1 MAIISQ
7 DLSQSIFGVINS
19 LSDSLDISINDK
31 KTSGAY
37 IEVSCGKDRND
48 TRISLEQ
55 SLSKVPGI
63 KVSRLNIASRSSFDL
78 TKVDGFGSEMRIVY
92 KNSKGGMQ
100 ETTLNSSITELF
112 PALAFSLGVS
122 PKLKNDKFYNEILIK
137 NQAKLGAYKNE
148 KAYEAGKQV
157 LNDATNST
165 KFDVKTTNAKA
176 IYQYLLSENSR
187 KKISR
192 VVWGYRNNM
201 KPDGVNANHKGDI
214 FVVFNDKKMLGISI
228 KAGGAGTKEPQFN
241 SYVRPIF
248 SSFGM
253 LSEYSKLQKA
263 SYETYYKN
271 IPNMVK
277 FSNYGKTSM
286 TDVVI
291 KYEKEFPKQYENLYN
306 LQLAFIRQT
315 ICNLMNNNQ
324 EKAKQWLLREVV
336 AEQKDVPLVVLK
348 AEGSKAK
355 LIDDDSVLRSCVQ
368 TSKKKGGILA
378 YPSKRSKQNWHIDM
392 ICDAKK
398 TTLNF
403 SIRTN
408 KSGTGH
414 KLAQYVNLAV
424 KFNGLEQ

>member
-1 MAIISQ
+1 
-7 DLSQSIFGVINS
+7 
-19 LSDSLDISINDK
+19 
-31 KTSGAY
+31 
-37 IEVSCGKDRND
+37 
-48 TRISLEQ
+48 
-55 SLSKVPGI
+55 
-63 KVSRLNIASRSSFDL
+63 
-78 TKVDGFGSEMRIVY
+78 
-92 KNSKGGMQ
+92 
-100 ETTLNSSITELF
+100 
-112 PALAFSLGVS
+112 
-122 PKLKNDKFYNEILIK
+122 
-137 NQAKLGAYKNE
+137 
-148 KAYEAGKQV
+148 
-157 LNDATNST
+157 
-165 KFDVKTTNAKA
+165 
-176 IYQYLLSENSR
+176 
-187 KKISR
+187 
-192 VVWGYRNNM
+192 
-201 KPDGVNANHKGDI
+201 
-214 FVVFNDKKMLGISI
+214 MLGISI

-368 TSKKKGGILA
+368 TSKKKGGIFA

>member
-1 MAIISQ
+1 MAIISE

-31 KTSGAY
+31 KTSGTY

-48 TRISLEQ
+48 TRVFLEQ

-63 KVSRLNIASRSSFDL
+63 KVSRLNIASKSSFDL

-122 PKLKNDKFYNEILIK
+122 PKLKNDKFYNEILIR

-368 TSKKKGGILA
+368 TSKKKGGIFA

>member
-31 KTSGAY
+31 KTSGTY

-368 TSKKKGGILA
+368 TSKKKGGIFA

-424 KFNGLEQ
+424 KFNGLDQ

>member
-291 KYEKEFPKQYENLYN
+291 KYEKKFPKQYENLYN

>member
-7 DLSQSIFGVINS
+7 DLSQSVFGVINS

-31 KTSGAY
+31 KTSGTY

-55 SLSKVPGI
+55 SLSKVFGI
-63 KVSRLNIASRSSFDL
+63 KVSRLNIASKSSFDL

-122 PKLKNDKFYNEILIK
+122 PKLKNDKFYNEILIR

-176 IYQYLLSENSR
+176 IYQYLLSEDSR

-263 SYETYYKN
+263 SFETYYKN

-368 TSKKKGGILA
+368 TSKKKGGIFA

>member
-31 KTSGAY
+31 KTSGTY

-368 TSKKKGGILA
+368 TSKKKGGIFA

>member
-31 KTSGAY
+31 KTSGTY

-201 KPDGVNANHKGDI
+201 KPAGVNANHKGDI
-214 FVVFNDKKMLGISI
+214 FVVFDDNKMLGISI
-228 KAGGAGTKEPQFN
+228 KAGGVGTKEPQFN

-253 LSEYSKLQKA
+253 LSEYSKLQKI

-271 IPNMVK
+271 IPNMEK

-286 TDVVI
+286 TDAVI

-414 KLAQYVNLAV
+414 KLAQYVNLSV

>member
-1 MAIISQ
+1 MVIISQ

-31 KTSGAY
+31 KTSGTY

-122 PKLKNDKFYNEILIK
+122 PKLKNDKFYNEILIRNK
-137 NQAKLGAYKNE
+137 AKLGAYKNE

-424 KFNGLEQ
+424 KFNGLDQ

>member
-19 LSDSLDISINDK
+19 LSGSLNISVNEK
-31 KTSGAY
+31 KTSGMY
-37 IEVSCGKDRND
+37 IEISCGKDRND
-48 TRISLEQ
+48 TRVSLEQ

-112 PALAFSLGVS
+112 PALAFGLGVS
-122 PKLKNDKFYNEILIK
+122 PKLKNDKFYNEILIR

-165 KFDVKTTNAKA
+165 KFDTKTTNAKA
-176 IYQYLLSENSR
+176 IYRYLLTENAR
-187 KKISR
+187 KKINR

-201 KPDGVNANHKGDI
+201 KPAGVNANHKGDI
-214 FVVFNDKKMLGISI
+214 FVVFDDKKMLGISI
-228 KAGGAGTKEPQFN
+228 KAGGVGTKEPQFN

-248 SSFGM
+248 NSFGM
-253 LSEYSKLQKA
+253 MKEYSALEKA

-277 FSNYGKTSM
+277 FSNYGKSSM
-286 TDVVI
+286 TDAVI
-291 KYEKEFPKQYENLYN
+291 KYEKEFPKQYERLYD

-315 ICNLMNNNQ
+315 ICNLMNKNQ
-324 EKAKQWLLREVV
+324 EKAKQWLLKEVV

-348 AEGSKAK
+348 AQGNEAK
-355 LIDDDSVLRSCVQ
+355 LVNDESILRSCVQ
-368 TSKKKGGILA
+368 TARKKGGISA
-378 YPSKRSKQNWHIDM
+378 YPSTRSKQNWHIDM
-392 ICDAKK
+392 ICNAKK

-403 SIRTN
+403 SVRTN
-408 KSGTGH
+408 KAGTGH

-424 KFNGLEQ
+424 KFNGLVQ

>member
-176 IYQYLLSENSR
+176 IYQYLLSENNR

>member
-1 MAIISQ
+1 MAIISE

-31 KTSGAY
+31 KTSGTY
-37 IEVSCGKDRND
+37 IELSCGKDRND
-48 TRISLEQ
+48 TRVSLES
-55 SLSKVPGI
+55 SLSKVNGL
-63 KVSRLNIASRSSFDL
+63 KLSRINVGYKSSFDA

-122 PKLKNDKFYNEILIK
+122 PKLKNDKFYNEILIR

>member
-37 IEVSCGKDRND
+37 IEVPCGKDRND

-291 KYEKEFPKQYENLYN
+291 KYEKKFPKQYENLYN

>member
-31 KTSGAY
+31 KTSGTY

-112 PALAFSLGVS
+112 PALAFSLRLS
-122 PKLKNDKFYNEILIK
+122 PKLKNDKFYNEILIRNK
-137 NQAKLGAYKNE
+137 AKLGAYKNE

-214 FVVFNDKKMLGISI
+214 FVVFDDNKMLGVSI

-291 KYEKEFPKQYENLYN
+291 KYEKEFPKEYEKLYN

-368 TSKKKGGILA
+368 TSKKKGGIFA

-424 KFNGLEQ
+424 KFNGLDQ

>member
-31 KTSGAY
+31 KTSGTY

-355 LIDDDSVLRSCVQ
+355 LIDDESVLRSCVQ
-368 TSKKKGGILA
+368 TSKKKGGIFA

>member
-37 IEVSCGKDRND
+37 IEVSCVKDRND

-368 TSKKKGGILA
+368 TSKKKGGIFA

>member
-31 KTSGAY
+31 KTSGTY

-291 KYEKEFPKQYENLYN
+291 KYEKKFPKQYENLYN

>member
-19 LSDSLDISINDK
+19 VAENLGISVNQA
-31 KTSGAY
+31 KTKGMY
-37 IEVSCGKDRND
+37 IEVSCDRDRND
-48 TRISLEQ
+48 TRIALEK
-55 SLSKVPGI
+55 SLSG
-63 KVSRLNIASRSSFDL
+63 VSGLKISRINVSSKSSFNL
-78 TKVDGFGSEMRIVY
+78 TKIDGFGSEMRIVY

-112 PALAFSLGVS
+112 PALAFSLGIS
-122 PKLKNDKFYNEILIK
+122 PKLKNDEFYNQILIR
-137 NQAKLGAYKNE
+137 NQARLGAYKNE

-157 LNDATNST
+157 LNDATSST

-176 IYQYLLSENSR
+176 IYRYLLTENAR
-187 KKISR
+187 KKINR

-201 KPDGVNANHKGDI
+201 KPAGVNANHKGDI
-214 FVVFNDKKMLGISI
+214 FVVFDDKKMLGISI

-248 SSFGM
+248 TSFGM
-253 LSEYSKLQKA
+253 SSEYSKLEKA
-263 SYETYYKN
+263 SYEQFYKN
-271 IPNMVK
+271 IPNMVA
-277 FSNYGKTSM
+277 FANYGKKSM

-291 KYEKEFPKQYENLYN
+291 KYEKQFPKQYETLYD

-315 ICNLMNNNQ
+315 ICNLMNSNQ
-324 EKAKQWLLREVV
+324 EKAKRWLLQEVV

-348 AEGSKAK
+348 AQGDKAE
-355 LIDDDSVLRSCVQ
+355 LINDESVLRSCVQ
-368 TSKKKGGILA
+368 TSRKKGGISA

-392 ICDAKK
+392 ICNAKK

-403 SIRTN
+403 SVRTN
-408 KSGTGH
+408 KAGTGH

-424 KFNGLEQ
+424 KFNGLVQ

>member
-1 MAIISQ
+1 MAVVSQ
-7 DLSQSIFGVINS
+7 DLSQSVFSVINS
-19 LSDSLDISINDK
+19 LSNSLDISVNDK
-31 KTSGAY
+31 KTSGMY
-37 IEVSCGKDRND
+37 IEIFCGKDRND
-48 TRISLEQ
+48 TRVSLEK
-55 SLSKVPGI
+55 SLSGVAGI
-63 KVSRLNIASRSSFDL
+63 TIGRVDVKSKSSFTL
-78 TKVDGFGSEMRIVY
+78 TKVDGFGSEIRIVY

-122 PKLKNDKFYNEILIK
+122 PKLKNDKFYNEIVIR

-165 KFDVKTTNAKA
+165 KFDEKTTNAKA
-176 IYQYLLSENSR
+176 IYQYLLTENNR
-187 KKISR
+187 KKINK

-214 FVVFNDKKMLGISI
+214 FVVFDDKKMLGISI

-248 SSFGM
+248 NSFGM
-253 LSEYSKLQKA
+253 MREYSALEKA
-263 SYETYYKN
+263 SYEKYYKN
-271 IPNMVK
+271 IPNMVA
-277 FSNYGKTSM
+277 FSNYGKKSM

-291 KYEKEFPKQYENLYN
+291 KYEKASLKEYETLYN

-315 ICNLMNNNQ
+315 ICNLINNNQ
-324 EKAKQWLLREVV
+324 EKTKRWLLREVV
-336 AEQKDVPLVVLK
+336 AEQKDVPLVILK
-348 AEGSKAK
+348 AQGSKAK
-355 LIDDDSVLRSCVQ
+355 LLDDESILRSCVQ
-368 TSKKKGGILA
+368 TSRKKGGIFA

-408 KSGTGH
+408 KAGTGH

-424 KFNGLEQ
+424 KFNGLG

>member
-19 LSDSLDISINDK
+19 LSGSLNISVNEK
-31 KTSGAY
+31 KTSGMY
-37 IEVSCGKDRND
+37 IEISCGKDRND
-48 TRISLEQ
+48 TRVSLEQ

-122 PKLKNDKFYNEILIK
+122 PKLKNDKFYNEILIR

-148 KAYEAGKQV
+148 KADEAGKQV

-165 KFDVKTTNAKA
+165 KFDTKTTNAKA
-176 IYQYLLSENSR
+176 IYRYLLTENAR
-187 KKISR
+187 KKINR

-201 KPDGVNANHKGDI
+201 KPAGVNANHKGDI
-214 FVVFNDKKMLGISI
+214 FVVFDDKKMLGISI
-228 KAGGAGTKEPQFN
+228 KAGGVGTKEPQFN

-248 SSFGM
+248 NSFGM
-253 LSEYSKLQKA
+253 MKEYSALEKA

-277 FSNYGKTSM
+277 FSNYGKSSM
-286 TDVVI
+286 TDAVI
-291 KYEKEFPKQYENLYN
+291 KYEKEFPKQYERLYD

-315 ICNLMNNNQ
+315 ICNLMNKNQ
-324 EKAKQWLLREVV
+324 EKAKQWLLKEVV

-348 AEGSKAK
+348 AQGNEAK
-355 LIDDDSVLRSCVQ
+355 LVNDESILRSCVQ
-368 TSKKKGGILA
+368 TARKKGGISA
-378 YPSKRSKQNWHIDM
+378 YPSTRSKQNWHIDM
-392 ICDAKK
+392 ICNAKK

-403 SIRTN
+403 SVRTN
-408 KSGTGH
+408 KAGTGH

-424 KFNGLEQ
+424 KFNGLVQ